1 MKATAEWN
9 FKEGYILEKSEIK
22 VEKNDENFQIFI
34 LSNVTTT
41 FKIWSQK
48 CQFFNDHEYDIFWN
62 KCFSKYMTF
71 VFEKW
76 TWKLYFSLPSNFVL
90 MNSTKNF
97 GGYGVF
103 FVNQLEGNDTL
114 RNKENVVK
122 C

>member
-1 MKATAEWN
+1 MKI
-9 FKEGYILEKSEIK
+9 FKS
-22 VEKNDENFQIFI
+22 
-34 LSNVTTT
+34 LS

-48 CQFFNDHEYDIFWN
+48 CQFFNDHEHDIFWN

-76 TWKLYFSLPSNFVL
+76 TWKHYFSLPSNFVL

-103 FVNQLEGNDTL
+103 IVNQLEGNDTL
-114 RNKENVVK
+114 RNKENVVQ